1 MQQMIQAHQKI
12 VGATEKN
19 WSNPRT
25 SYTYNY
31 NGDYVQFR
39 ASAKWY
45 SICNL
50 IKSISG
56 TMKWCINDQQFPILR
71 DQWRG
76 SRGKYKL
83 CVVFTYS

>member
-19 WSNPRT
+19 WSHPRT
-25 SYTYNY
+25 SY

-45 SICNL
+45 V
-50 IKSISG
+50 K
-56 TMKWCINDQQFPILR
+56 
-71 DQWRG
+71 
-76 SRGKYKL
+76 
-83 CVVFTYS
+83 

>member
-19 WSNPRT
+19 WSQPRT
-25 SYTYNY
+25 LYTYNY

-39 ASAKWY
+39 ASAKW
-45 SICNL
+45 CNL

-56 TMKWCINDQQFPILR
+56 TM
-71 DQWRG
+71 
-76 SRGKYKL
+76 
-83 CVVFTYS
+83 